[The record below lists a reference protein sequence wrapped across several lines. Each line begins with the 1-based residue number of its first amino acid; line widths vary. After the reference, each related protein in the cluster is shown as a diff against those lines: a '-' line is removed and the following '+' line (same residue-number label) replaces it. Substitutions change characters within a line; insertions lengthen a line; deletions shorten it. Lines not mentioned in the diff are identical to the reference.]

1 MRGFCVFSLGPGHQ
15 KWKQESSKQADGA
28 GSKGDQR
35 AGRPSFGE
43 GNFKR
48 ADFMKVGL
56 FLITDPQSNRGMCD
70 LHERQNDGDLYEN
83 ADTQSNHVHQIFW
96 VHLTDES
103 QA

>member
-15 KWKQESSKQADGA
+15 KWKQESSEQADGA
-28 GSKGDQR
+28 GSEGDQR
-35 AGRPSFGE
+35 AGRPGFGE

-70 LHERQNDGDLYEN
+70 LHERQTMEICMKM
-83 ADTQSNHVHQIFW
+83 QIRRAIMSTRSSEFI
-96 VHLTDES
+96 
-103 QA
+103 